1 MGPPSKR
8 PELREMTGC
17 RYQRLY
23 FGTSTLLRAG
33 DGPADQ
39 EKVRRR
45 WHWSTDERR
54 QGCHTERPKNNKLVR
69 WGTLWEPPPL
79 PIFPRHVRRQSG
91 REGFALAT
99 PGSNCWC
106 GSHGGRLAGKPYCL
120 DQQQAQHSST
130 HGVAQRSNSTKT
142 INDEEVVREMMP

>member
-69 WGTLWEPPPL
+69 WGTLWEPPPPSQYSRATFDASQVEKDSRL
-79 PIFPRHVRRQSG
+79 QL
-91 REGFALAT
+91 LAAT
-99 PGSNCWC
+99 V
-106 GSHGGRLAGKPYCL
+106 
-120 DQQQAQHSST
+120 
-130 HGVAQRSNSTKT
+130 GVAHT
-142 INDEEVVREMMP
+142 VAA